1 MEPPRITS
9 SMVREFLGHP
19 VWRLVEKRLR
29 ETQEALV
36 ADLLTKPLEQVP
48 QIRAEIN
55 AISRLV
61 ERVYDI
67 EREVKK

>member
-1 MEPPRITS
+1 
-9 SMVREFLGHP
+9 MVREFLGHP

-55 AISRLV
+55 AISRLI
-61 ERVYDI
+61 ERVYDV

>member
-1 MEPPRITS
+1 
-9 SMVREFLGHP
+9 MVREFLGHP